1 MKKFVAVKVLS
12 AAIAVGGV
20 GLALTPSVASAAEIV
35 GGGAPAGTVID
46 VKQASITP
54 GGYSCDSSQWGFII
68 NQLKG
73 YTAPSY
79 ITVTWDYSNTATVPL
94 TKVTG
99 GAAHY
104 DTTLYLNEMVTSAT
118 AVIAP
123 AWTSGNG
130 QFVLSHG
137 PC

>member
-1 MKKFVAVKVLS
+1 MAIKVFSAVV
-12 AAIAVGGV
+12 AVGGV
-20 GLALTPSVASAAEIV
+20 GIAFTPSVASAAEIV
-35 GGGAPAGTVID
+35 GGGAPTGTLIN
-46 VKQASITP
+46 VKQASITS

-104 DTTLYLNEMVTSAT
+104 DTTLYLDEMVTSAT